1 MFSLEFLLISL
12 PILLVTITIHEF
24 AHALVADRLGDPTPR
39 LAGRLTLNPISHID
53 PIGFLALIL
62 VRFGWA
68 KPVPINPYNF
78 KNVRQGTML
87 VSLAG
92 PLSNFFA
99 AWVLAVIFKNV
110 PLAEYSVVRQVLDYA
125 IWINIALAVFNLIP
139 IPPLDGSKIF
149 DQFIPYRYMEFLRQ
163 NGLII
168 LLVFI
173 MFGSPLLFGVVN
185 FIYSLLV

>member
-163 NGLII
+163 NGLLI

-173 MFGSPLLFGVVN
+173 MFGSPLLFAVVN
-185 FIYSLLV
+185 FIYNLLV